1 MSYLPKNKAKQYPT
15 YMLET
20 NFTQSCKI
28 MPWVD
33 DKIRI
38 VLKMDFKPN
47 SLNISGEYTIRP
59 KGIFNDTVV
68 IKKDVPYIII
78 KNQNNYQLRIVTNMG
93 EGIRNIPSTYAVYH
107 VQN

>member
-1 MSYLPKNKAKQYPT
+1 
-15 YMLET
+15 MLET

-47 SLNISGEYTIRP
+47 SLHISGEYTIRP
-59 KGIFNDTVV
+59 KGIFNDTVT
-68 IKKDVPYIII
+68 IRKDVPYIII
-78 KNQNNYQLRIVTNMG
+78 KN
-93 EGIRNIPSTYAVYH
+93 
-107 VQN
+107 